1 MENVLDAIKAGIDK
15 SVSEDKGP
23 FFTYV
28 IGNNGTGK
36 SRILKNL
43 AAHYSQESE
52 SHVQSIRCISN
63 AVYDRF
69 EMRSMPKV
77 SYLGSRSVNNA
88 VFHAAID
95 RELTRYIISG
105 IVNQSKFVTRFSA
118 TIDVQISVR
127 FSRVRK
133 DESRTGGSLILSY
146 IDMRKLKNTT
156 LENKLNAAEQEI
168 LLTLIER
175 EVILSRMTKAT
186 ARILDIFLS
195 LNPSVTVTIEK
206 SSGKF
211 EFKDLSSGEQNRIL
225 TAAKIMSSAS
235 RYSVV
240 LIDEPEI
247 SLHLHWQMELHKSF
261 KQMLGELKNYH
272 VVVAT
277 HSPIVVSEAA
287 KDTSTQHI
295 VVLAS
300 PENTT
305 SMYRTNTVDQYFDPE
320 ADVEEIFEGTVMRS
334 NEIRSYDG
342 LVLDFFDTATYNTHQ
357 VIEEVADL
365 VLAAANSTTKRIG
378 PSLDELKRLLKKK
391 GVSRDSKQAINKA
404 IGLITEHMG

>member
-1 MENVLDAIKAGIDK
+1 MENVLDAIKVGIDK
-15 SVSEDKGP
+15 SITEDKGP
-23 FFTYV
+23 FFTYI

-36 SRILKNL
+36 SRILKNI
-43 AAHYSQESE
+43 AAHYSQDSE
-52 SHVQSIRCISN
+52 SHVRSVRCISN

-69 EMRSMPKV
+69 EMRLMPKV

-95 RELTRYIISG
+95 RELTRYIIAG
-105 IVNQSKFVTRFSA
+105 IVNQTKFVARFSA
-118 TIDVQISVR
+118 TIDVKISVH
-127 FSRVRK
+127 FSPVRK
-133 DESRTGGSLILSY
+133 DGEKAGNSSILSY
-146 IDMRKLKNTT
+146 IDMRKLKNST
-156 LENKLNAAEQEI
+156 LENKLDKDEQEI
-168 LLTLIER
+168 LLTMLES
-175 EVILSRMTKAT
+175 EVVLSNITKAK
-186 ARILDIFLS
+186 AQILDVFLS
-195 LNPSVTVTIEK
+195 LNPSVTVKIEK
-206 SSGKF
+206 SNGKF

-235 RYSVV
+235 RYSVI

-247 SLHLHWQMELHKSF
+247 SLHLHWQMELHKNF
-261 KQMLGELKNYH
+261 KQMLGELRNYH

-305 SMYRTNTVDQYFDPE
+305 AIYKTATVGQNIDPKST
-320 ADVEEIFEGTVMRS
+320 AEELFEGYLMRS
-334 NEIRSYDG
+334 NEIKSYDG
-342 LVLDFFDTATYNTHQ
+342 LVLDFFDTATYNTNQ

-365 VLAAANSTTKRIG
+365 VLTAASSSKEQIG
-378 PSLDELKRLLKKK
+378 QSLDELRKLLRKK

-404 IGLITEHMG
+404 IGLITEHLS